1 VTGKLSAVVIS
12 YSRAAILG
20 TGLRALGFAD
30 EVIVVDKSSTD
41 ATRELAARQSDR
53 VVTVPWTLT
62 VEDTRAFA
70 VAQCSSC
77 GTAADRGDRDQHD
90 LACYGRGVAACRPG
104 QTSGAAG
111 LRLQVR

>member
-1 VTGKLSAVVIS
+1 MTGKLSAVVIS

-70 VAQCSSC
+70 VAQCSSLWH
-77 GTAADRGDRDQHD
+77 GGGSRRSRPARPGVLRQ
-90 LACYGRGVAACRPG
+90 GRGGLQTRPNVG
-104 QTSGAAG
+104 RGGFEASS
-111 LRLQVR
+111 